1 MFDNQI
7 PMMAQI
13 PSGSAMPT
21 SAPMTAAPRGT
32 GLLST
37 GLLSTGLGAGAG
49 MTIAAVCAAPT
60 YVVRD
65 RYVAGDAIAK
75 PFPGPTAWS
84 PPPS

>member
-7 PMMAQI
+7 PMTAQI
-13 PSGSAMPT
+13 PTGSAMPT
-21 SAPMTAAPRGT
+21 SAPMKAALCG
-32 GLLST
+32 
-37 GLLSTGLGAGAG
+37 TGLGAA
-49 MTIAAVCAAPT
+49 MDMATAAVCTAPA

-65 RYVAGDAIAK
+65 RFVAGDDIAA